1 MRRISALALVVAIAV
16 LGSAC
21 FGGGAAGSRAS
32 STPPPTLAPSVEWTI
47 RYPIGAV
54 EAKKQQLPQSCPTGT
69 RCTAVQ
75 RPDGADGQP
84 LWADVA
90 TRTVSCPLGTPGG
103 DASVDC
109 QALADVRRA
118 LRHAKENSCP
128 CALRAGPAATATA
141 VVHGRTILVSLDLC
155 CAGKV
160 ATAAAETL
168 TRTR

>member
-1 MRRISALALVVAIAV
+1 MLLVVVAAALVGAACFESG
-16 LGSAC
+16 GSATSS
-21 FGGGAAGSRAS
+21 GARSASGAAGGR
-32 STPPPTLAPSVEWTI
+32 SVEWTI

-54 EAKKQQLPQSCPTGT
+54 EAKKQTLPRSCPTDT
-69 RCTAVQ
+69 RCTGVQ
-75 RPDGADGQP
+75 QPDGADGQP

-90 TRTVSCPLGTPGG
+90 TRIVSCPLGTPGG

-109 QALADVRRA
+109 QAIADLRRA

-168 TRTR
+168 TRTG